1 MSAPV
6 SPQEQELIRL
16 QAELQLARQRQ
27 QQLAR
32 QLAAAQAALGDF
44 AYTVSH
50 DLRANLRHIN
60 AYAALVR
67 EELAGTPTN
76 DAVTYLATV
85 TNAAKLMGQQI
96 DGLMAWAQLDR
107 VALDATTLNL
117 CVLIEEVRQQL
128 AREAAGRQIDWQVA
142 TDVPPLRG
150 DAALV
155 RQLLGHLLSNAL
167 KFTRPRTPA
176 VINIGWQAAAED
188 GLCLLYVR
196 DNGVGFN
203 PQQQDKLF
211 HVFQRLH
218 SANEF
223 EGQGLGLAL
232 ARKIV
237 ERHGGS
243 IRAEGAPDAGC
254 CIHFTLPLAA

>member
-16 QAELQLARQRQ
+16 QAELQLARQTQ

-67 EELAGTPTN
+67 EELEGTPTN

-117 CVLIEEVRQQL
+117 CV
-128 AREAAGRQIDWQVA
+128 
-142 TDVPPLRG
+142 
-150 DAALV
+150 
-155 RQLLGHLLSNAL
+155 
-167 KFTRPRTPA
+167 
-176 VINIGWQAAAED
+176 
-188 GLCLLYVR
+188 
-196 DNGVGFN
+196 
-203 PQQQDKLF
+203 
-211 HVFQRLH
+211 
-218 SANEF
+218 
-223 EGQGLGLAL
+223 
-232 ARKIV
+232 KI
-237 ERHGGS
+237 
-243 IRAEGAPDAGC
+243 
-254 CIHFTLPLAA
+254 